1 MNTRHGLKNVTI
13 KLASPEEILAW
24 SKGEVTKPETLNY
37 RTQRPE
43 KDGLFSER
51 IFGPTKDYEC
61 YCGKYKKIRYKGV
74 VCEKCGVEVTRA
86 IVRRERMGHITLAAP
101 VSHIWFLRTVPSRLS
116 LLIDVPLSKLEKVMY
131 YASFIVTAV
140 REENRKRA
148 MDAIGKE
155 LKNLKTD
162 GSPDFESAVARG
174 AELKK
179 ALDALRP
186 GLILSEHEYYA
197 LAERFGDVFEADRGA
212 GAVRTILEHL
222 DLKMLSRQLAKE
234 LEGVKDETKAS
245 RVLRRLKVVRS
256 FLRSG
261 VRPEWMVF
269 TVLPVLPPDLRP
281 MVALDGGRYATAD
294 LNDLYRRVINRNNRL
309 KKLIELRSPD
319 VIITNEK
326 RMLQEAVDALIDNS
340 SRAGTQLLST
350 RRRPLRSLADILK
363 GKQGRFRQNLLGKR
377 VDYSGRSV
385 IVVGPDL
392 KLNECGLPKTMALEL
407 FRHFVINKIIDRG
420 LAYNIKQANR
430 FIEQGSPE
438 VWEILEEVIAH
449 KKVLLN
455 RAPTLH
461 RLGIQAFRPLL
472 IEDLAIRIP
481 PAVCSAFNADF
492 DGDQMAVHLP
502 LTLEAQYEASELMN
516 AGRNLLK
523 PANGDPIVS
532 PTQDIVLGLYVLTR
546 AVSGAKGEGTI
557 FTDEREAALAYEVG
571 AIALDA
577 KIEMR
582 APASLVDKSADSA
595 EGSGVR
601 RIETTYGRLVFNK
614 IFPNDFGFV
623 NEHMGKKTLSK
634 LVARLIDRY
643 SIERSQEYLDRM
655 KDLGFY
661 YATRSGVTW
670 GMGDTVVPKE
680 KNELLREAE
689 SQIAV
694 IESQWNEG
702 FLTAEERQ
710 EKIVEAWTE
719 TRNQIAKL
727 MPKTL
732 DPGNPIYTIID
743 SGARGSWSQ
752 PTQMMG
758 MKGLVQDPKGQI
770 IELPV
775 KSSYKEGLTVLEYFI
790 STHGA
795 RKGTT
800 DTALK
805 TASAGYL
812 TRRLVDVAQDLVIQE
827 EDCGAKEG
835 ITVVRK
841 EGDEYGFA
849 FGERLYARTALEDI
863 RVERKLVVRAG
874 GVITREVA
882 AAIQQSGLAEV
893 KVRSPIS
900 CKTPLGI
907 CAACYGLD
915 LSKNK
920 LVEVGEAVGIVAA
933 QSIGEPG
940 TQLTLR
946 TFHIGGVAG
955 VDITHGLPRVEEIF
969 EARPPKGKVP
979 LVKTEGAVEEIE
991 DRGSLRIIKIKP
1003 SVEKRMKKG
1012 KHAKKP
1018 HDEYAVPANVA
1029 LYVKA
1034 GDRVEKGA
1042 ALCEGPLDLR
1052 ELLAYRGFE
1061 ALVHY
1066 IVNEI
1071 QRIYVPEGGA
1081 INDKHIELIVRQML
1095 SRVVVKDPGETS
1107 FMPGDVVERS
1117 EFVQMNRETKREK
1130 QAPAKAVLKVM
1141 GITRVALDS
1150 LSFLSAASFQ
1160 ETSRVLVAAAIEG
1173 KRDPLRGLKEN
1184 VIIGKLIPAG
1194 TGVRGVPQEYIA
1206 DLKRKV
1212 YATPP
1217 RIAED
1222 HTGDLSVEAS
1232 ESVAV
1237 HVEEKIDPTEGV

>member
-1 MNTRHGLKNVTI
+1 MDIRNDLTGILI
-13 KLASPEEILAW
+13 KLASPEEILSW
-24 SKGEVTKPETLNY
+24 SKGEVIKPETLNY

-74 VCEKCGVEVTRA
+74 VCEKCGVEVTRS

-101 VSHIWFLRTVPSRLS
+101 VSHIWFLRTVPSRLG
-116 LLIDVPLSKLEKVMY
+116 LLLDTPLSKLEKVMY

-148 MDAIGKE
+148 MDNIAKE
-155 LKNLKTD
+155 LKNLKAD
-162 GSPDFESAVARG
+162 KSPEFESAATR
-174 AELKK
+174 AADLKK
-179 ALDALRP
+179 ALDGLRP
-186 GLILSEHEYYA
+186 GLVLSESEYYA

-212 GAVRTILEHL
+212 GAVRTILENL
-222 DLKMLSRQLAKE
+222 DLKAIARQLMKE
-234 LEGVKDETKAS
+234 LEVAKDETKT
-245 RVLRRLKVVRS
+245 RRLLRRIKVVRS
-256 FLRSG
+256 FLKSG
-261 VRPEWMVF
+261 VRPEWMVL
-269 TVLPVLPPDLRP
+269 TVLPILPPDLRP

-309 KKLIELRSPD
+309 KKLMELRSPE

-407 FRHFVINKIIDRG
+407 FRHFVINKIIERG

-438 VWEILEEVIAH
+438 VWEILEEVIEH

-461 RLGIQAFRPLL
+461 RLGIQAFKPVL

-481 PAVCSAFNADF
+481 PSVCSAFNADF

-502 LTLEAQYEASELMN
+502 LTLEAQYEASELMS
-516 AGRNLLK
+516 AGKNLLK

-532 PTQDIVLGLYVLTR
+532 PTQDMVLGLYVLTR
-546 AVSGAKGEGTI
+546 EIEGAKGEGKI
-557 FTDEREAALAYEVG
+557 FSDAEDASLAYESG
-571 AIALDA
+571 IIDLNA
-577 KIEMR
+577 KITVR
-582 APASLVDKSADSA
+582 LPAGQAGMKGERLT
-595 EGSGVR
+595 
-601 RIETTYGRLVFNK
+601 TTYGRIVFNR
-614 IFPNDFGFV
+614 IFPEDFGFV
-623 NEHMGKKTLSK
+623 NDHVGKKALSK
-634 LVARLIDRY
+634 IVARLIEQY
-643 SIERSQEYLDRM
+643 SIANSQEYLDRI

-661 YATRSGVTW
+661 YATRSAVTW
-670 GMGDTVVPKE
+670 GMGDTVTPEEKQGFFKE
-680 KNELLREAE
+680 ADV
-689 SQIAV
+689 QIAT
-694 IESQWNEG
+694 IESQWSDG
-702 FLTAEERQ
+702 FLTAEERR
-710 EKIVEAWTE
+710 EKIIEVWTE
-719 TRNQIAKL
+719 VRNKVAKL
-727 MPKTL
+727 MPKVL
-732 DPGNPIYTIID
+732 DPANPIYTIID
-743 SGARGSWSQ
+743 SGSRGSWSQ

-758 MKGLVQDPKGQI
+758 MKGLVQDPRGEI

-795 RKGTT
+795 RKGST

-812 TRRLVDVAQDLVIQE
+812 TRRLVDVGQDLVIQE
-827 EDCGAKEG
+827 ENCGSKDG
-835 ITVVRK
+835 VTIVRK
-841 EGDEYGFA
+841 EGDEFGFA
-849 FGERLYARTALEDI
+849 FGDRLYARTALEDI
-863 RVERKLVVRAG
+863 RVARKLIARADE
-874 GVITREVA
+874 VITREA
-882 AAIQQSGLAEV
+882 ATAIQASDIPEV
-893 KVRSPIS
+893 KVRSPIT

-907 CAACYGLD
+907 CATCYGYD

-920 LVEVGEAVGIVAA
+920 TVEIGEAVGIVAA

-940 TQLTLR
+940 TQLTMR

-979 LVKTEGAVEEIE
+979 LAKAEGVVEAIEEKGLLRVIKVKPTVA
-991 DRGSLRIIKIKP
+991 KTT
-1003 SVEKRMKKG
+1003 KKG
-1012 KHAKKP
+1012 KRAKSP
-1018 HDEYAVPANVA
+1018 HDEYLVPANVT
-1029 LYVKA
+1029 LFVKT
-1034 GDRVEKGA
+1034 GDTVAKGM

-1052 ELLAYRGFE
+1052 EILAYRGFE
-1061 ALVHY
+1061 TLVHY
-1066 IVNEI
+1066 VVNEI
-1071 QRIYVPEGGA
+1071 QRIYVPEGA
-1081 INDKHIELIVRQML
+1081 YINDKHIELIVRQML
-1095 SRVVVKDPGETS
+1095 SRVVVKDAGETDL
-1107 FMPGDVVERS
+1107 MPGDVVERS
-1117 EFVQMNRETKREK
+1117 EFVRMNHEAKRAKK
-1130 QAPAKAVLKVM
+1130 QPAKAILKVM

-1160 ETSRVLVAAAIEG
+1160 ETSRVLVGAAIEG

-1194 TGVRGVPQEYIA
+1194 TGKRGVPQEYLA
-1206 DLKRKV
+1206 ELKKKV
-1212 YATPP
+1212 YTAPPIRSADEAPSLVAPEAGTTPP
-1217 RIAED
+1217 AAE
-1222 HTGDLSVEAS
+1222 GD
-1232 ESVAV
+1232 
-1237 HVEEKIDPTEGV
+1237 KIDPPPAV